1 MRGDNMIFFKK
12 KTKYLTITSG
22 DETCATVNLNEIVVF
37 KKYNFDNNIFGIEI
51 VFKNGNL
58 FRFQQKNLGE
68 RNQEYERIKNYLF
81 KNL

>member
-1 MRGDNMIFFKK
+1 MLFFKK
-12 KTKYLTITSG
+12 KSKYLTITSV

-37 KKYNFDNNIFGIEI
+37 KKHNFDNNIFGIEI

-58 FRFQQKNLGE
+58 FRFHQKSLGE
-68 RNQEYERIKNYLF
+68 RNQKYEIIKNYLF

>member
-1 MRGDNMIFFKK
+1 MLFFKK
-12 KTKYLTITSG
+12 KPKYLTITSG

-58 FRFQQKNLGE
+58 FRFQQKNLDE
-68 RNQEYERIKNYLF
+68 RNQEYEKIKNYLF

>member
-1 MRGDNMIFFKK
+1 MRGDSMTFFKK
-12 KTKYLTITSG
+12 KPKYLTITSG

-37 KKYNFDNNIFGIEI
+37 KKHNFDNNIFGIEI

-58 FRFQQKNLGE
+58 FRFQQKNLDK
-68 RNQEYERIKNYLF
+68 RNQEYEKIKNYLF

>member
-1 MRGDNMIFFKK
+1 MRGDSMLFFNKK
-12 KTKYLTITSG
+12 PKYLTITSG

-58 FRFQQKNLGE
+58 FRFQQKNLDE
-68 RNQEYERIKNYLF
+68 RNEEYEKIKNYLF

>member
-1 MRGDNMIFFKK
+1 MRGDSMLFFKK
-12 KTKYLTITSG
+12 KPKYLTITSG

-58 FRFQQKNLGE
+58 FRFQQKNLDE
-68 RNQEYERIKNYLF
+68 RNQEYEKIKNYLF